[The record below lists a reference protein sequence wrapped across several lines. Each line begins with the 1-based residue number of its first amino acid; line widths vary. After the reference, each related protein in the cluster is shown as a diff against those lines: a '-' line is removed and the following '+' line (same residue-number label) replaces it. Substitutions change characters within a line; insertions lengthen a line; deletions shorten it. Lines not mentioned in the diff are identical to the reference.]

1 MNENTNNAS
10 LAGLIIETA
19 PNRWFYIAANAQNE
33 YATGP
38 FSSDEFA
45 VEHLRRFVIQGGAF
59 RVAHLSGDEPLD
71 LSLHPGLQSLLDRA
85 QPPSWDAQPL
95 AQTRRPS

>member
-1 MNENTNNAS
+1 MRIDTRFHMSESDLFRGKMNENTNNAS

-38 FSSDEFA
+38 
-45 VEHLRRFVIQGGAF
+45 
-59 RVAHLSGDEPLD
+59 
-71 LSLHPGLQSLLDRA
+71 
-85 QPPSWDAQPL
+85 
-95 AQTRRPS
+95 